1 MIYNNKLMRTVL
13 SYLSSSTSGKKIT
26 KHRCRLTLCFPH
38 FLNSELQAT
47 LELVRFL
54 IKNSRMLIVMTAK
67 NYIGEIQIHITD
79 VCLFYSIEKIV
90 GYLGSVLICRKRHDI
105 SIHCGS

>member
-1 MIYNNKLMRTVL
+1 
-13 SYLSSSTSGKKIT
+13 
-26 KHRCRLTLCFPH
+26 
-38 FLNSELQAT
+38 
-47 LELVRFL
+47 
-54 IKNSRMLIVMTAK
+54 MLIVMTAK